1 MRLKHYLMMAPWCLL
16 LTLLAG
22 CTEDIGMSANESP
35 HANESSIQG
44 DLIENAKLMVG
55 GMNGGIPLFCTDQT
69 DGKRTSTQTRSA
81 VGEDYVIE
89 WEEALTLQD
98 GEEKVAIVPIHHKAR
113 TANVLLTKHGRTKKS
128 INKVVS
134 KLIIRQ
140 RNNSSDH
147 PIIIMGT
154 YVCER
159 SYFDNYKTNLILF
172 PICLKELISLDIS

>member
-1 MRLKHYLMMAPWCLL
+1 LPLVWLA
-16 LTLLAG
+16 LAG
-22 CTEDIGMSANESP
+22 
-35 HANESSIQG
+35 
-44 DLIENAKLMVG
+44 
-55 GMNGGIPLFCTDQT
+55 
-69 DGKRTSTQTRSA
+69 
-81 VGEDYVIE
+81 GEEYVIE

-172 PICLKELISLDIS
+172 PIYLKELISLDISAHPTNPVDASVPGQLYMGCCRNLFLTPITPILGMQHLCWLCEIHMS